1 MSVNNFDTRVVYF
14 IFFICGKFCV
24 LFQGFT
30 FSAVKTE
37 FPVVTYGRH

>member
-1 MSVNNFDTRVVYF
+1 MSVNNSDIRVVYF

-30 FSAVKTE
+30 FSEVKIE
-37 FPVVTYGRH
+37 FPELAYGKH